1 MLLRCD
7 LYFSSKCVIYLSHL
21 AQCIFRYY
29 STYEY
34 TVCIPSI
41 TCFFCCTVSFLTH
54 IIQLLFVLCPF
65 ISLYGIN
72 TLSYLTKHKAF
83 SPTNVCLP
91 SSGQTSSFQQLSNLL
106 YLLLAVTFTKE
117 HPTMNG

>member
-1 MLLRCD
+1 MLFIFLTWLSVSFD
-7 LYFSSKCVIYLSHL
+7 ITVLMNILFVYLPSHASSAVQYF
-21 AQCIFRYY
+21 
-29 STYEY
+29 
-34 TVCIPSI
+34 
-41 TCFFCCTVSFLTH
+41 FLTH